1 MAPNPQSPSVGI
13 DRRTGKMLTG
23 WDHVKQ
29 SLDVIFTTS
38 FGERVMRE
46 YFGSLVPNLLG
57 RNITPEEIVPYFS
70 AVVSAIEQW
79 EPRFR
84 VTKIVPLEVTR
95 GGLFKFAI
103 DGVYRPRALQGD
115 FTAAGDFRVGGYVDA
130 DGRYSRLE
138 SEAA

>member
-1 MAPNPQSPSVGI
+1 MAIDPQSPSVGI
-13 DRRTGKMLTG
+13 DRNTGAMITG

-29 SLDVIFTTS
+29 SIDVIFTTK

-46 YFGSLVPNLLG
+46 WFGSLVPNLLG
-57 RNITPEEIVPYFS
+57 RNITPEEITPYF
-70 AVVSAIEQW
+70 AAIVSAIEQW

-95 GGLFKFAI
+95 DGKFRFVL

-115 FTAAGDFRVGGYVDA
+115 FTVVGDLRIGGYVDS
-130 DGRYSRLE
+130 DGRYGE
-138 SEAA
+138 TVA